1 LEVLEVTL
9 VLAAIG
15 ALMLFFL
22 GMKYP
27 LGGREWPFDRPTTI
41 RYVISGL
48 LFFIILGLIYWVTR
62 YWDYP
67 LSGKGL
73 AYVAF
78 IGIAVLFILGFI
90 FPKGKEADRER

>member
-1 LEVLEVTL
+1 MEVLTATL
-9 VLAAIG
+9 VIAA
-15 ALMLFFL
+15 LTVLLLFFL

-27 LGGREWPFDRPTTI
+27 KGGRDWPLDRPTTI
-41 RYVISGL
+41 RYVISGF
-48 LFFIILGLIYWVTR
+48 LFFVILGLIYWVTR

-78 IGIAVLFILGFI
+78 IGIAVLFVLGFI
-90 FPKGKEADRER
+90 FPKGKEADRE

>member
-1 LEVLEVTL
+1 VEVLTATL
-9 VLAAIG
+9 VIAAITG
-15 ALMLFFL
+15 LLLFFL

-27 LGGREWPFDRPTTI
+27 LGGRDWPFDRPTTI
-41 RYVISGL
+41 RYVISGT
-48 LFFIILGLIYWVTR
+48 LFFVILGLVYWVTR

-78 IGIAVLFILGFI
+78 IGMAILFILGII
-90 FPKGKEADRER
+90 FPKGKET